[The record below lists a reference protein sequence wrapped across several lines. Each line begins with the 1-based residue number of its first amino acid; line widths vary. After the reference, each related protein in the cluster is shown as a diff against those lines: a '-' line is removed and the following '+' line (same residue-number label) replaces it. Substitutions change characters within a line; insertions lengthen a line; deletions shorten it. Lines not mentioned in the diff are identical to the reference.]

1 MIILALEDNIYHKVM
16 VGEKLQQ
23 IEDESSEP
31 IQSRVVY
38 PQKVQDIDWLQYG
51 TFTGDNLAVIHLQNS
66 NLIPTIFKADLT
78 TWTIVLYLQKYSDI
92 LPYMSPTIKPYL
104 EQLPVIK
111 TWEDKESFYKER
123 LGGYQ
128 YEKGVRQIL
137 TQLLIRQPM
146 DYESVLTYFK
156 NMPSD
161 TVISLQD
168 IQYVIGDSDIYRLN
182 DALVNLFYGKGK
194 RKTSWMLDYFINVRE
209 YHPVW
214 IYNKLKELVLTIG
227 YVYDL
232 HRRGVIK
239 RPLTVQDYQKRA
251 QAAGL
256 TPKEEWLPYRLQ
268 QQILDNMNTT
278 TRKEY
283 QERSNIIFNYTV
295 TGEEDLYGLMVV
307 MQDG

>member
-1 MIILALEDNIYHKVM
+1 MIILALEDNIYHKIM

-38 PQKVQDIDWLQYG
+38 PQKVQDIDWIQYG

-111 TWEDKESFYKER
+111 TWEDKGSFYKER
-123 LGGYQ
+123 LGGYK

-268 QQILDNMNTT
+268 QQILDNMVTT

>member
-128 YEKGVRQIL
+128 YEKGVQQIL

-156 NMPSD
+156 NMTTD
-161 TVISLQD
+161 TIISLQD

-239 RPLTVQDYQKRA
+239 RPLSVQDYQKRA

>member
-1 MIILALEDNIYHKVM
+1 MIILALEDNIYHKIM

-38 PQKVQDIDWLQYG
+38 PQKVQDIDWIQYG

-123 LGGYQ
+123 LGGYK

-268 QQILDNMNTT
+268 QQILDNMVTT